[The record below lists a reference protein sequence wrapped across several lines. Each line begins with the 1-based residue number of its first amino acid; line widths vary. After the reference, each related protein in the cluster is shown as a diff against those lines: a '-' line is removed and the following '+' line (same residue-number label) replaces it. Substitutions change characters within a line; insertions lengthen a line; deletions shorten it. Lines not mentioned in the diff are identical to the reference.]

1 MPGHQPMSS
10 ISSSITASDYT
21 GQDFETSPVD
31 FHPMGSEIYGH
42 DIYAQPELGP
52 GPYQHMNGGAAAM
65 PQIDPSL
72 TGGREDSGA
81 GPSMDFTSTYL
92 DPALQQ
98 YPPPSEANG
107 YQMPYTAPEI
117 DQFQSWYLTND
128 FDLVAFN
135 KFFKA
140 PTAAEFLGTNG
151 SLSDHQWKNHDMP
164 SPDTGGDL
172 SLHVEWEQDLVP
184 SVEFMVRSLPLV
196 PASAKD

>member
-1 MPGHQPMSS
+1 MSS